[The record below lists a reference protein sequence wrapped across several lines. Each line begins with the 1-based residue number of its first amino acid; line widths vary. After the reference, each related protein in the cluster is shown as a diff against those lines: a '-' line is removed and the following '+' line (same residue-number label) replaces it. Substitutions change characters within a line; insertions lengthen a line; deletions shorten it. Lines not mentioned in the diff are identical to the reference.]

1 MIKCACVTN
10 RIKIWLISIV
20 TFLVVLSICVYFL
33 PTKERTFIN
42 YLSIIGLILSILG
55 IVISYIQI
63 LSIKDLAIAIKKEV
77 TDSLNRNKAVLLISD
92 ISKKVSMISEIQSF
106 IRNNKV
112 EMCVLRM
119 KDLKLLLSDLNTYK
133 EFSNLVNKKE
143 FNNSYS
149 DFHIDL
155 ENFHKSLL
163 NEKNKID
170 KEKINANL
178 EKLSTLL
185 LDVEFKLKRQ

>member
-1 MIKCACVTN
+1 MAS
-10 RIKIWLISIV
+10 RIKIWLTASIV
-20 TFLVVLSICVYFL
+20 FAFTFSICSYFL
-33 PTKERTFIN
+33 SPEDRTFIN
-42 YLSIIGLILSILG
+42 YLNIVGLIIGIIG
-55 IVISYIQI
+55 IIIAYIQI
-63 LSIKDLAIAIKKEV
+63 LSIKQVTLAIKKEV
-77 TDSLNRNKAVLLISD
+77 TDSLNKNKSILLISD
-92 ISKKVSMISEIQSF
+92 ISKKVSMITEIQGF
-106 IRNNKV
+106 IRFNKI

-133 EFSNLVNKKE
+133 EFSSLVNKKE
-143 FNNSYS
+143 FTNSFS

-163 NEKNKID
+163 NDKNKID

-185 LDVEFKLKRQ
+185 IDVEFKLKRQ